1 MRKKL
6 YIPGSNAPFRL
17 SRSKIEDFMTC
28 PCCFY
33 RDRKLGKGKPPSFP
47 WNLNNAVDELLKRE
61 FDHYRKIQEPHPLMQ
76 QENIDNLVPFQHE
89 NLENKTWRNN
99 FKGISYLDKDTNFEV
114 CGAVDDLWF
123 NKDTNEIIV
132 VDYKATSKK
141 DEVNID
147 APWQISYKRQMEIY
161 QWLFK
166 KNGFEV
172 SATSYFVYC
181 NGIRSRERFD
191 KKLEFTIKIIPYK
204 GNTDWVSNTLK
215 LVHENL
221 NSEISPDLNNECEW
235 CKYRNGR

>member
-1 MRKKL
+1 MRT
-6 YIPGSNAPFRL
+6 GFAF
-17 SRSKIEDFMTC
+17 
-28 PCCFY
+28 
-33 RDRKLGKGKPPSFP
+33 
-47 WNLNNAVDELLKRE
+47 
-61 FDHYRKIQEPHPLMQ
+61 
-76 QENIDNLVPFQHE
+76 
-89 NLENKTWRNN
+89 
-99 FKGISYLDKDTNFEV
+99 
-114 CGAVDDLWF
+114 
-123 NKDTNEIIV
+123 KDTNEIIV

-141 DEVNID
+141 DEVSLD
-147 APWQISYKRQMEIY
+147 AEWQISYKRQMEIY

>member
-1 MRKKL
+1 
-6 YIPGSNAPFRL
+6 
-17 SRSKIEDFMTC
+17 MTC

-33 RDRKLGKGKPPSFP
+33 REIKLGKGKPPSFP

-99 FKGISYLDKDTNFEV
+99 FKGINYLNKDTNFEV

-147 APWQISYKRQMEIY
+147 APMTVKNELMTRDE
-161 QWLFK
+161 LK
-166 KNGFEV
+166 KMGIPVVE
-172 SATSYFVYC
+172 ATSAIRAIQQAQLALQS
-181 NGIRSRERFD
+181 NGNAR
-191 KKLEFTIKIIPYK
+191 LIIEDLYM
-204 GNTDWVSNTLK
+204 
-215 LVHENL
+215 NL
-221 NSEISPDLNNECEW
+221 PLRIQ
-235 CKYRNGR
+235 